1 LSGRVSSK
9 LPLSIDPGQLQSDV
23 DTREIAAEK
32 PPVGAMVAAWRSRA
46 RPHSLFPEPSANEA
60 PRAEINGVFCQR
72 EAILL
77 YANNKRV
84 LKETSVLR
92 GARVTPFSFPAAA
105 GCRTEQEAEAVRAEL
120 QARLAVCGLQMHP
133 TKTKIV
139 YCKDNRRRRTYPN
152 VKFDFLGY
160 QFRPRR
166 VATSQRREI
175 FCGYTPA
182 VSPTALKSM
191 RATIRSLHIPRQ
203 TPGTLAEIAQQINPL
218 LRGWIG
224 YYGRFSGS
232 ALSSLVDYVNQKLK
246 AWSMRKYKRFRFHK
260 TRASLFLRKLARD
273 NAELF
278 VHWQLFGTTTFT

>member
-1 LSGRVSSK
+1 MLANIYLHWFEKSFYG
-9 LPLSIDPGQLQSDV
+9 PQGPA
-23 DTREIAAEK
+23 TWAE
-32 PPVGAMVAAWRSRA
+32 ATMVRYADDFVILCRSR
-46 RPHSLFPEPSANEA
+46 E
-60 PRAEINGVFCQR
+60 
-72 EAILL
+72 
-77 YANNKRV
+77 
-84 LKETSVLR
+84 
-92 GARVTPFSFPAAA
+92 
-105 GCRTEQEAEAVRAEL
+105 EAEDA
-120 QARLAVCGLQMHP
+120 LAKVKRWVEENGLTLHP

-139 YCKDNRRRRTYPN
+139 YCKDKRRRRTYPD

-166 VATSQRREI
+166 VATSQRTEF

-203 TPGTLAEIAQQINPL
+203 TTGTLAEIARQINPL

-224 YYGRFSGS
+224 YYGRFSRS
-232 ALSSLVDYVNQKLK
+232 ALYSLVNYVNQKLK
-246 AWSMRKYKRFRFHK
+246 AWIMRKYKRFRFHK

-278 VHWQLFGTTTFT
+278 VHWQSFGTTTFT